1 MFPRWL
7 IQLTDRATQE
17 IRCSVRQRRMM
28 VLLLSDL
35 LTLLALE
42 LFMVMVTAPKAD
54 AHSTS
59 KRTT

>member
-1 MFPRWL
+1 MLPRWL
-7 IQLTDRATQE
+7 IQLTTRVTQE
-17 IRCSVRQRRMM
+17 IRCTVRQRRML
-28 VLLLSDL
+28 VLLFSHL

-54 AHSTS
+54 PHSTS